1 MFRFFRTRR
10 RIGVKIETD
19 DSLTSYVNVPPMIA
33 SVVNSRLATLHE
45 LETVYG
51 LEDLFDLLEIII
63 INIANQQ
70 KKNKMAQER
79 RKRR

>member
-1 MFRFFRTRR
+1 
-10 RIGVKIETD
+10 
-19 DSLTSYVNVPPMIA
+19 MIA